1 MDKIDIIN
9 KYRTSIDKNRIENIW
24 NDIYSVNK
32 VVRYNCSVGVI
43 VDLICMNVVRMME
56 LENNFRSIKYDLD
69 KLQNLNREVR
79 LSGIEELKRE
89 NRLIQYIK
97 TLDKDE
103 KQLLISLDLGVHDI
117 ISEIDLIEFKER
129 QNLSSR
135 HYSMTNK

>member
-89 NRLIQYIK
+89 NRLVQYIK

-129 QNLSSR
+129 QNSSSR